1 MTEGYSFLNYQ
12 YDLKRNYLGIFNLC
26 NNLIARYH
34 LSGCVD
40 KEERHWQCSFAS
52 LKIVNLSGNL
62 CVFGIIGI
70 FKVLEHGRAH

>member
-1 MTEGYSFLNYQ
+1 
-12 YDLKRNYLGIFNLC
+12 
-26 NNLIARYH
+26 
-34 LSGCVD
+34 
-40 KEERHWQCSFAS
+40 